1 MKVSKQE
8 TKKTFIQLVKYC
20 VIGASNTVITL
31 VSFWACNTVLGLPY
45 VPSNAVGYVL
55 GVVNS
60 FVWNRTW
67 VFKSKDNVWRQAALF
82 VLGFLLCYGVQLIV
96 SAFLLEAC
104 DMKHY
109 ELHWMKNAGQNI
121 VMVASM
127 AFYTLA
133 NYIYNRTI
141 TFHTSG
147 KEQQDQQE

>member
-1 MKVSKQE
+1 MKVTKQE

-31 VSFWACNTVLGLPY
+31 VSFWVCNTVLSLPY

-67 VFKSKDNVWRQAALF
+67 VFKSKDNVWRQALLF
-82 VLGFLLCYGVQLIV
+82 VLGFLLCYGVQLVV
-96 SAFLLEAC
+96 SAFLLEVC
-104 DMKHY
+104 DMKNY
-109 ELHWMKNAGQNI
+109 ELHWMKHAGQNI

-133 NYIYNRTI
+133 NYIYNRTV
-141 TFHTSG
+141 TFRVSH
-147 KEQQDQQE
+147 EE